1 MADSSDEFE
10 SDLSCESEYES
21 VESSDEWEPITDSL
35 NLIGSTAN
43 CTLNL
48 PLRKHI
54 FFAGN
59 SKLKITRSVK
69 TISQPKRERCSLLV
83 MGSWCRLIKLT
94 CVAGGLVRR
103 RKIRWGEFDFW
114 RHVEQIQKEEKN
126 WREGGGGG
134 TRKTACPQT
143 SIFYF
148 RLFVLTE
155 LSDQ

>member
-21 VESSDEWEPITDSL
+21 VENSDEWEPITDSL

-48 PLRKHI
+48 PLMKHI

-83 MGSWCRLIKLT
+83 MSSCHVILGTHPPLPKLWNSNLGSELKIAFQQTFTLT
-94 CVAGGLVRR
+94 
-103 RKIRWGEFDFW
+103 K
-114 RHVEQIQKEEKN
+114 
-126 WREGGGGG
+126 
-134 TRKTACPQT
+134 T
-143 SIFYF
+143 SIEINFF
-148 RLFVLTE
+148 
-155 LSDQ
+155 

>member
-10 SDLSCESEYES
+10 SDLSCESEYEN

-83 MGSWCRLIKLT
+83 MGSCCGHICSLSHFQVAVVCFYAIYRFRKKNTVARSGFLCFLIT
-94 CVAGGLVRR
+94 
-103 RKIRWGEFDFW
+103 WDE
-114 RHVEQIQKEEKN
+114 
-126 WREGGGGG
+126 
-134 TRKTACPQT
+134 
-143 SIFYF
+143 SIG
-148 RLFVLTE
+148 
-155 LSDQ
+155 

>member
-69 TISQPKRERCSLLV
+69 TICQPKRERCSLLV
-83 MGSWCRLIKLT
+83 MGSWGYGVFRFH
-94 CVAGGLVRR
+94 GNGLLKGYFYEILSKIMLFSFTVNFSSDLS
-103 RKIRWGEFDFW
+103 RK
-114 RHVEQIQKEEKN
+114 
-126 WREGGGGG
+126 
-134 TRKTACPQT
+134 
-143 SIFYF
+143 
-148 RLFVLTE
+148 
-155 LSDQ
+155 

>member
-59 SKLKITRSVK
+59 TKTKNNSVCEND
-69 TISQPKRERCSLLV
+69 ISTKKRTLFAPGDGLLLV
-83 MGSWCRLIKLT
+83 NYNITILRKFLVFNAISVTKTVLVLFLT
-94 CVAGGLVRR
+94 
-103 RKIRWGEFDFW
+103 F
-114 RHVEQIQKEEKN
+114 
-126 WREGGGGG
+126 
-134 TRKTACPQT
+134 
-143 SIFYF
+143 
-148 RLFVLTE
+148 
-155 LSDQ
+155 

>member
-10 SDLSCESEYES
+10 SDLSCESVYES

-48 PLRKHI
+48 PLRKYI

-83 MGSWCRLIKLT
+83 MGSWLELIR
-94 CVAGGLVRR
+94 CGR
-103 RKIRWGEFDFW
+103 
-114 RHVEQIQKEEKN
+114 
-126 WREGGGGG
+126 
-134 TRKTACPQT
+134 
-143 SIFYF
+143 S
-148 RLFVLTE
+148 
-155 LSDQ
+155 

>member
-83 MGSWCRLIKLT
+83 MGSWSQIIHKKSFFLYYRQNLINIAIAFISIHASLKGNYKSIL
-94 CVAGGLVRR
+94 
-103 RKIRWGEFDFW
+103 KNHI
-114 RHVEQIQKEEKN
+114 EKY
-126 WREGGGGG
+126 
-134 TRKTACPQT
+134 
-143 SIFYF
+143 S
-148 RLFVLTE
+148 
-155 LSDQ
+155 

>member
-59 SKLKITRSVK
+59 SKLKITRSVEND
-69 TISQPKRERCSLLV
+69 ISTKKRTL
-83 MGSWCRLIKLT
+83 
-94 CVAGGLVRR
+94 
-103 RKIRWGEFDFW
+103 
-114 RHVEQIQKEEKN
+114 
-126 WREGGGGG
+126 
-134 TRKTACPQT
+134 
-143 SIFYF
+143 F
-148 RLFVLTE
+148 R
-155 LSDQ
+155 S

>member
-21 VESSDEWEPITDSL
+21 VESSDEWESVSS
-35 NLIGSTAN
+35 IGSTAN

-83 MGSWCRLIKLT
+83 MGSCINFILKSSTAFLQSFFLHLIVKRVSRFL
-94 CVAGGLVRR
+94 
-103 RKIRWGEFDFW
+103 
-114 RHVEQIQKEEKN
+114 
-126 WREGGGGG
+126 
-134 TRKTACPQT
+134 
-143 SIFYF
+143 
-148 RLFVLTE
+148 
-155 LSDQ
+155 